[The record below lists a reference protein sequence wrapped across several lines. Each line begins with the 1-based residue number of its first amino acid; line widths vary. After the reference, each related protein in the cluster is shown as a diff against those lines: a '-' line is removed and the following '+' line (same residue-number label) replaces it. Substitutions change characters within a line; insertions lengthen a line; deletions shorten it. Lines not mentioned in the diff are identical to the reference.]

1 LKLIRIFRK
10 QVVRMGGPGTH
21 TVIGLH
27 ISDAETLGSITI
39 FIKEQI
45 T

>member
-1 LKLIRIFRK
+1 
-10 QVVRMGGPGTH
+10 MGGPGTH

-27 ISDAETLGSITI
+27 ISDAESLGPITI

-45 T
+45 TSQNIFMWDLKK